1 MHLDTL
7 MNRFLRQLLVVGDA
21 LSQMA
26 NAIFLGGEANE
37 SISGRSFREPWP
49 RAKKI
54 IDILFSPFQK
64 DHCKEA
70 FLKDLHRAR
79 ELVKRYTE
87 D

>member
-1 MHLDTL
+1 
-7 MNRFLRQLLVVGDA
+7 MNRILRQLIVIGDA
-21 LSQMA
+21 LSQLG
-26 NAIFLGGEANE
+26 NTIFFGGEANE

-49 RAKKI
+49 LARKV
-54 IDILFSPFQK
+54 IDFIFRPFQK

-87 D
+87 DQ